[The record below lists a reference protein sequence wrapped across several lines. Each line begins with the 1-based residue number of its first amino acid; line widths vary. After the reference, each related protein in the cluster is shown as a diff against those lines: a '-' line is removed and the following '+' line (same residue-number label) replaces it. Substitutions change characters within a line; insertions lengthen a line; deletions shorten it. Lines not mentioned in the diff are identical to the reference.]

1 MLRKVFVSFASFAVR
16 TPTED
21 LDGAKFSKLCKD
33 AKLLGRNLS
42 TIEVDIVFAK
52 VKVGLINIMLHENE
66 LLHLQLYVLNSWRL
80 FTHERKRRHW

>member
-52 VKVGLINIMLHENE
+52 VKVRSN
-66 LLHLQLYVLNSWRL
+66 QLAVIQQGSNRYLM
-80 FTHERKRRHW
+80 K